1 MTTSEQTT
9 IVSLRW
15 VAVTLPERLYA
26 LVAFTLLGISTA
38 VLGRAGATFKVGK
51 KISITIT
58 HEGDL

>member
-26 LVAFTLLGISTA
+26 LVAFTLLGISTL
-38 VLGRAGATFKVGK
+38 VLGRAGATFKAGK
-51 KISITIT
+51 EISITIT
-58 HEGDL
+58 HEGEL